1 MFKGIG
7 NLGSL
12 LKTAQEMGQR
22 MQKLNDELKIR
33 RATGTA
39 GGEMVE
45 VQVNGLQEVLRVRIH
60 PQLLADGD
68 KELLEDLVTA
78 AVNQALQ
85 KARQL
90 HADALKDVTGGL
102 EVPGL
107 AEGLAKFMGGSQGE

>member
-1 MFKGIG
+1 MFKGFG
-7 NLGSL
+7 NLASL

-22 MQKLNDELKIR
+22 MQQLNEELKAR

-45 VQVNGLQEVLRVRIH
+45 VEVNGLQEVLRIRMQ
-60 PQLLADGD
+60 PQLLADSD
-68 KELLEDLVTA
+68 KELLEDLITA

-90 HADALKDVTGGL
+90 HADALKEATGGL
-102 EVPGL
+102 ELPGL
-107 AEGLAKFMGGSQGE
+107 SEGLAKFMGGAQ